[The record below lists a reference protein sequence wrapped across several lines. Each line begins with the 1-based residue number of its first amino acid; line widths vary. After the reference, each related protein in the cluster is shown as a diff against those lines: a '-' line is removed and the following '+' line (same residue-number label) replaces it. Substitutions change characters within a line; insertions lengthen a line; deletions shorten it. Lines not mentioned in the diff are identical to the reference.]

1 MISMRTDAMASMADC
16 EYQAS
21 LEWEKMLASRNLRY
35 FVKAYSRRLCDT
47 EDYSS
52 ETMRSASIEWM
63 EHRYGQKIRMWR
75 SRELFADE
83 ELAKLAAKR
92 EAAKVMQ
99 MATQV
104 TSWAEAHRGQ
114 NPAAQQEQLPFFE
127 PGRPSGSYG
136 SYGSYTSQ
144 FATTNQAAQQVANW
158 IPDAV
163 KIIEVDEKVEQPEAH
178 RETEKPGVSESSA
191 ASAVGEAPEAEKSSP
206 DWVVPKG
213 LAEAASAFASE
224 SPVPPSD
231 IEAALAKFMELAT
244 ATSAVPLS
252 SWSAQLLGTQPKQN
266 EPAPWNAVK
275 RPLVHERRSG
285 ELVVDAPPT
294 EPGRDGQQADR
305 ERAEQHLGGE
315 LAERATPNR
324 ESVGSAE

>member
-1 MISMRTDAMASMADC
+1 MILMRTDSMATMTDC

-35 FVKAYSRRLCDT
+35 FWKSYSRRLVDT
-47 EDYSS
+47 EEFSS

-63 EHRYGQKIRMWR
+63 DHRYGQKIRMWR

-92 EAAKVMQ
+92 EAAKAMQ
-99 MATQV
+99 MSNQV
-104 TSWAEAHRGQ
+104 TSWAQAHRGQ

-136 SYGSYTSQ
+136 SYTAQ

-163 KIIEVDEKVEQPEAH
+163 KIIEIDEKVEKEETH
-178 RETEKPGVSESSA
+178 RETEKPGVSESAA
-191 ASAVGEAPEAEKSSP
+191 ASADGEVPEAEKSSP
-206 DWVVPKG
+206 DWVVPKE
-213 LAEAASAFASE
+213 LIEAASAFASE

-252 SWSAQLLGTQPKQN
+252 SWSAQLLGTQPKHS
-266 EPAPWNAVK
+266 EPAPRNAVK
-275 RPLVHERRSG
+275 RPSVHERRSG

-305 ERAEQHLGGE
+305 ERAEQQLGGE
-315 LAERATPNR
+315 LAERATPNL
-324 ESVGSAE
+324 ESVDSAE